1 MFFFIVFS
9 RIAICVF
16 APECERHLLTVHDSQ
31 RLFFDMIREHLTS
44 SNFCNGHTG
53 DRRVEMGLRLKQRV
67 GKSRSSSL
75 SWHFTER
82 PVAVGGVD
90 TSPSCST
97 MRRSARWCAANP
109 FFFIAACYDAPHRA
123 AFSLQRPTVTV
134 DAKPKDQSERRAGS
148 LIGHVDSSSST

>member
-31 RLFFDMIREHLTS
+31 RLFFDMIRENLTS

-90 TSPSCST
+90 TSPILLDDAT
-97 MRRSARWCAANP
+97 QRSLVCCQPLFFHRCLLRCAASGSI
-109 FFFIAACYDAPHRA
+109 FLAAPDGDGGR
-123 AFSLQRPTVTV
+123 QT
-134 DAKPKDQSERRAGS
+134 EGS
-148 LIGHVDSSSST
+148 K